1 MLPKRARVWAA
12 LKTGKSENE
21 AVTTLVGAYLASTIK

>member
-1 MLPKRARVWAA
+1 MPKRARVWAA

-21 AVTTLVGAYLASTIK
+21 AVTALVGAYLTRSIK